1 MVARALKA
9 NAFKHKFFCKFNLD
23 PGSLMVLDMPLVPFF
38 LARA

>member
-9 NAFKHKFFCKFNLD
+9 DAFEIKLRCEFNLD